1 MIDLFRE
8 ALAVQEFL
16 AESGWPF
23 CFIGGVALQ
32 RWGEPRVTRDLD
44 LTVFT
49 GFGAE
54 EPVVDAVLHR
64 FAGRL
69 PDAKAF
75 ALQHRVLLCETAA
88 GVPVDIALGALAFEA
103 EMIERAVE
111 VAFVPGVALRIC
123 SAEDLLVLK
132 AFADRPRDQADVL
145 SIARRSGRAVDWGA
159 VEARLAPLAQA
170 KGDAAI
176 LERIREIRRKFG
188 D

>member
-1 MIDLFRE
+1 VIDLFRE

-16 AESGWPF
+16 AEGGWPF

-32 RWGEPRVTRDLD
+32 HWGEPRATRDLD

-54 EPVVDAVLHR
+54 APVIDAVLDR
-64 FAGRL
+64 YAGRRS
-69 PDAKAF
+69 DARAF
-75 ALQHRVLLCETAA
+75 AQRHRVLLCETPA

-111 VAFVPGVALRIC
+111 VDFEPGVALRIC
-123 SAEDLLVLK
+123 AAEDLLVLK

-170 KGDAAI
+170 KGEPAI
-176 LERIREIRRKFG
+176 LDRMRALRRDFAV
-188 D
+188 